1 VTWGY
6 FVLLTWLPTY
16 FNSELGFDMAS
27 SAFLAI
33 IPWASMFVN
42 ANLSGFLA
50 DFAVSRGVPVSF
62 VRKGMQAIAFIGPA
76 ACLALLTGTN
86 SPAICVVLMAM
97 ATGFGSFCQ
106 AGVYSNHQDIGPDIS
121 GVLLGIT
128 NTGAAM
134 PGIVG
139 VFLTGLILD
148 TYPGAWNLV
157 FNITIAI
164 YAVGHI
170 VFDSFATTEKLF

>member
-1 VTWGY
+1 
-6 FVLLTWLPTY
+6 
-16 FNSELGFDMAS
+16 MAS
-27 SAFLAI
+27 SAFLAM

-42 ANLSGFLA
+42 ANLSGLLA
-50 DFAVSRGVPVSF
+50 DFAVSREVPVSF

-76 ACLALLTGTN
+76 VCPALLSSTHN
-86 SPAICVVLMAM
+86 PAICVVLMAM
-97 ATGFGSFCQ
+97 ATGFGSLCQ
-106 AGVYSNHQDIGPDIS
+106 AGVYSNHQDIGPEIS

-128 NTGAAM
+128 NTGAAI

-157 FNITIAI
+157 FSITIAF
-164 YAVGHI
+164 YALGHI
-170 VFDSFATTEKLF
+170 VFNSFSTTEKLF